1 MRSGTCPQ
9 VRIQRSGVWSTMA
22 AASGEATRASP
33 VRRQGP
39 SGRPSVV
46 AGNTSRPDADTAR
59 ATGGSW
65 RMASEAAN
73 RRSEATVAAQTS
85 SGSASHAPGD
95 G

>member
-9 VRIQRSGVWSTMA
+9 ARIQRSGVSSTIV
-22 AASGEATRASP
+22 AASGSAVRASP
-33 VRRQGP
+33 VRRHGP
-39 SGRPSVV
+39 SGRPSAV
-46 AGNTSRPDADTAR
+46 AGNTSRPDADTAT

-65 RMASEAAN
+65 RTASWAASP
-73 RRSEATVAAQTS
+73 RSEATVAAQTS